1 MEEKEIYLLITRHL
15 SNQSTREE
23 NGFLASWI
31 KASEDNEILF
41 EEIRSVWLA
50 DLQPGH
56 EATEALARLKDRIRT
71 AEKVKPMRRNRLV
84 YLSAAISVAAILV
97 VILYRF
103 IGQAPAPGIPML
115 TVETGL
121 KQKKSILLEDGTR
134 IVLAPQ
140 SSLVYP
146 SGFDGNQRVVQ
157 LQGEAY
163 FEVSKNPH
171 RPFIVRTSELNV
183 KVLGTH
189 FDVNSYADNNATIVS
204 LLEGKVAVTIPG
216 ENSAEYILN
225 PSEQL
230 VFNHLDHRVARN
242 SLDSSSTVGWMSNTL
257 VFRNVR
263 IADAAEKISKLYG
276 VNVVLADAATADTRL
291 YGTFTNESLEQVM
304 ETLEATGNI
313 RYRIEN
319 NKLHIS
325 MRK

>member
-15 SNQSTREE
+15 ADRATAEE
-23 NGFLASWI
+23 NGLLADWRT
-31 KASEDNEILF
+31 ASEENEVLF

-50 DLQPGH
+50 GIKPDQQ
-56 EATEALARLKDRIRT
+56 AKQALTRLKERIR
-71 AEKVKPMRRNRLV
+71 AEEKIKPIRRNRLI
-84 YLSAAISVAAILV
+84 YLSAAASVAAILV
-97 VILYRF
+97 LILARSF
-103 IGQAPAPGIPML
+103 WQAPAIETPML

-146 SGFDGNQRVVQ
+146 AGFSGDLRTVQ

-171 RPFIVRTSELNV
+171 RPFIVHTADLDV

-189 FDVNSYADNNATIVS
+189 FDVSSYPDQPASTVS
-204 LLEGKVAVTIPG
+204 LLEGRVAVSIAG
-216 ENSAEYILN
+216 ENGAEYILK

-230 VFNHLDHRVARN
+230 VLNHLDRRVSRYG
-242 SLDSSSTVGWMSNTL
+242 LDSSSTVGWMTNTL
-257 VFRNVR
+257 AFKNVR

-276 VNVVLADAATADTRL
+276 VKVVLADQLTADTRL

-313 RYRIEN
+313 QYRIEN